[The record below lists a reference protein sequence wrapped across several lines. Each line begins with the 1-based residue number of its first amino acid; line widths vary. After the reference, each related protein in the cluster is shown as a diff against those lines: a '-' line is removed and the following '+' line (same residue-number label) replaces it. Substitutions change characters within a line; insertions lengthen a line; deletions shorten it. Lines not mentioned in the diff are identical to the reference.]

1 MRRITLAAAA
11 VAVLTAGL
19 QAPAWAAAPDVP
31 TGVTIDWANGGSN
44 IKLSWT
50 DTGEANSVYWQLP
63 GGNELK
69 FGEVAS
75 TAANEFLFP
84 TSIFTKN
91 LDKVKL
97 IVKSSTADGESA
109 SAPSPEF
116 DTFVPA
122 APALQD
128 ATLATN
134 LWTQLKW
141 TQAATADAT
150 PNDPL
155 DGLAYEGTEVTAL
168 RPNGTTQSLGF
179 YGAPATSATVAP
191 QPRPT
196 TFTLSSVSPWGK
208 AKGAR
213 TVKLGTLGAGITVP
227 ASAQFSNRLPIKS
240 TLDLFTS
247 PGREERASGIK
258 VELQARAK
266 STDAFKTYGR
276 YDGNTTAVFD
286 TGIAALGN
294 RQYRLW
300 VPARKV
306 VTSNVIVLTPAT
318 STSVKSSKT
327 YVKFGAGGFNPSVV
341 RVGGRS
347 TFSVKILPALSV
359 KVKLQGWTGS
369 KWIALGDL
377 PLTKGSYVE
386 RGDIET
392 ERYTVRVRVVAP
404 TVVVNGLTVL
414 ANTSPAYNLTVK

>member
-1 MRRITLAAAA
+1 MRKFALAAAA
-11 VAVLTAGL
+11 VAALTAGL
-19 QAPAWAAAPDVP
+19 QTPAFAAVPDAPTNVKLAWADVDHIKVTWDDTDLANDVFFQYPGGTMFRLPD
-31 TGVTIDWANGGSN
+31 GVT
-44 IKLSWT
+44 
-50 DTGEANSVYWQLP
+50 
-63 GGNELK
+63 
-69 FGEVAS
+69 S
-75 TAANEFLFP
+75 TAPNEYLIP
-84 TSIFTKN
+84 TSIFVRGKDN
-91 LDKVKL
+91 VKVF
-97 IVKSSTADGESA
+97 VKSANAEGESEPA
-109 SAPSPEF
+109 SSAPF
-116 DTFVPA
+116 DTFVST
-122 APALQD
+122 APVLQD
-128 ATLATN
+128 AN
-134 LWTQLKW
+134 LTANVSTQLKW
-141 TQAATADAT
+141 TQAATADGT

-155 DGLAYEGTEVTAL
+155 DDPLLEGVEVTAA
-168 RPNGTTQSLGF
+168 RANGTTASYFYQS
-179 YGAPATSATVAP
+179 PATSATIAP

-196 TFTLSSVSPWGK
+196 TLSLSSSNPWGK

-227 ASAQFSNRLPIKS
+227 ASAQYSNRLPIKS

-247 PGREERASGIK
+247 AGREERASGIN
-258 VELQARAK
+258 VELQARGK
-266 STDAFKTYGR
+266 TTDAWKTYGR
-276 YDGNTTAVFD
+276 YAGNTTAAFD

-300 VPARKV
+300 VPARKIA
-306 VTSNVIVLTPAT
+306 TSNVIVLTPAT

-327 YVKFGAGGFNPSVV
+327 YVKFGAGGFSPSVV
-341 RVGGRS
+341 RVGARS

-359 KVKLQGWTGS
+359 KAQLQGWTGS

>member
-1 MRRITLAAAA
+1 MRKFALAAAA
-11 VAVLTAGL
+11 VAALTAGL

-31 TGVTIDWANGGSN
+31 TGVTIAWADSSN
-44 IKLSWT
+44 IKLTWT
-50 DTGEANSVYWQLP
+50 DTGEANTVYWQLP

-69 FGEVAS
+69 FGDVAS

-84 TSIFTKN
+84 ASVLAKN

-97 IVKSSTADGESA
+97 IVKSTNADGESA

-128 ATLATN
+128 ATLAAN
-134 LWTQLKW
+134 LSTQLKW
-141 TQAATADAT
+141 TLPATSDAT
-150 PNDPL
+150 PGDPL
-155 DGLAYEGTEVTAL
+155 DARGYEGIEVTAL
-168 RPNGTTQSLGF
+168 RPNGTTQSLGVYSF
-179 YGAPATSATVAP
+179 ATDGATIAP

-196 TFTLSSVSPWGK
+196 TFTLTSISPWGK

-266 STDAFKTYGR
+266 TTDAFKTYGR
-276 YDGNTTAVFD
+276 YDGNTTAAFD

-306 VTSNVIVLTPAT
+306 ATSNVIVLTPAT

-327 YVKFGAGGFNPSVV
+327 YVKFGTGGFSPSVV
-341 RVGGRS
+341 RVGARS
-347 TFSVKILPALSV
+347 TFSVKILPAVSV
-359 KVKLQGWTGS
+359 KAQLQGWTGS

-392 ERYTVRVRVVAP
+392 ERYTVRVRVIAP

>member
-1 MRRITLAAAA
+1 MRKIALAATA
-11 VAVLTAGL
+11 VAALSAGL
-19 QAPAWAAAPDVP
+19 STPAFAAAPDAP
-31 TGVTIDWANGGSN
+31 TDVKIAWADSSH
-44 IKLSWT
+44 IKLTWADT
-50 DTGEANSVYWQLP
+50 DLANTVYWQLP

-69 FGEVAS
+69 FGDVAS

-84 TSIFTKN
+84 TSLFTRN

-97 IVKSSTADGESA
+97 IVKSSTADGLSEPA
-109 SAPSPEF
+109 ASPEF

-128 ATLATN
+128 AN
-134 LWTQLKW
+134 LLPNLSTQLKW
-141 TQAATADAT
+141 TQAAVADGT

-155 DGLAYEGTEVTAL
+155 DDPSQEGFEVTAL
-168 RPNGTTQSLGF
+168 RPTGTTESLGGF
-179 YGAPATSATVAP
+179 DAGTTSATIVA

-196 TFTLSSVSPWGK
+196 TLTLLGINPWGK
-208 AKGAR
+208 TKGAR

-227 ASAQFSNRLPIKS
+227 ATAAYSNRLAIKS

-266 STDAFKTYGR
+266 STDAWKTYGR
-276 YDGNTTAVFD
+276 YDGNTTAAFD
-286 TGIAALGN
+286 TGIASLGN

-318 STSVKSSKT
+318 STSAKSSKT
-327 YVKFGAGGFNPSVV
+327 YVKFGPGGFSPSVI
-341 RVGGRS
+341 RVGARS
-347 TFSVKILPALSV
+347 TFSIKILPAVSV
-359 KVKLQGWTGS
+359 KVKLQAWTGS
-369 KWIALGDL
+369 SWVDIVSL

-392 ERYTVRVRVVAP
+392 ERYSVRVRVTVP
-404 TVVVNGLTVL
+404 TVVVNGLTVN
-414 ANTSPAYNLTVK
+414 ATTGPAYSLTVK